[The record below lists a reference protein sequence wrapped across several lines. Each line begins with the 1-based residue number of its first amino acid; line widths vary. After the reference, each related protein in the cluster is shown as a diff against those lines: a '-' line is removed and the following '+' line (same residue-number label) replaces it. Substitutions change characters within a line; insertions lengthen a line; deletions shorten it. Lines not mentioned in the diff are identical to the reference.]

1 MGVKDVNSQLREMK
15 YLSQWFTAPETE
27 GNHIKDLLSFFVDHA
42 ECLSQNQKH
51 TELLINCICSILVMA
66 ISNGGA
72 QAISREDR
80 LNMRILCLLK
90 KSQEKGFVQIDKPN
104 PLVSE
109 CVYPKSRYNSW
120 FNHWSSLSTC

>member
-1 MGVKDVNSQLREMK
+1 MSVPESKAYGIADQLHLFDSRDGNIK
-15 YLSQWFTAPETE
+15 WWCTSNIKRGSTE
-27 GNHIKDLLSFFVDHA
+27 
-42 ECLSQNQKH
+42 
-51 TELLINCICSILVMA
+51 
-66 ISNGGA
+66 
-72 QAISREDR
+72 
-80 LNMRILCLLK
+80 MRILCLLK